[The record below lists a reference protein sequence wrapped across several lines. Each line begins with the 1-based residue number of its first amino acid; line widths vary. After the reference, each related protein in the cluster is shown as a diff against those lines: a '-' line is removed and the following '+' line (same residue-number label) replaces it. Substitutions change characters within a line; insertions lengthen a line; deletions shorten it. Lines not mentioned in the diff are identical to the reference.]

1 MDTYNNMET
10 KRITINQ
17 AKKVLENIN
26 TYVHVGKFET
36 GLRTNLKRVKS
47 KCYTTTYEYN
57 GFLENATKLA
67 IIAEVNIYRVFEVE
81 RSETC
86 YYLKNDYTEYNI
98 YIDNKTKFYYTEIK
112 GNKFIAV
119 TYMGVC
125 NVYQLFSEILPMSGN
140 TENEIKDKLI
150 NVYNEL
156 QTGKEI
162 QVKTNVG
169 LLNINLMKPGNFA
182 LVIEG
187 RTVHTLPNKFETF
200 CDYLKKFML

>member
-1 MDTYNNMET
+1 M
-10 KRITINQ
+10 
-17 AKKVLENIN
+17 
-26 TYVHVGKFET
+26 
-36 GLRTNLKRVKS
+36 
-47 KCYTTTYEYN
+47 
-57 GFLENATKLA
+57 A

-86 YYLKNDYTEYNI
+86 YYLKND
-98 YIDNKTKFYYTEIK
+98 YTEIK

>member
-1 MDTYNNMET
+1 MEA

-86 YYLKNDYTEYNI
+86 YYLKNDY
-98 YIDNKTKFYYTEIK
+98 
-112 GNKFIAV
+112 
-119 TYMGVC
+119 
-125 NVYQLFSEILPMSGN
+125 
-140 TENEIKDKLI
+140 
-150 NVYNEL
+150 
-156 QTGKEI
+156 
-162 QVKTNVG
+162 NVG
-169 LLNINLMKPGNFA
+169 LLNINLMKPENFA

>member
-1 MDTYNNMET
+1 MKA
-10 KRITINQ
+10 KRISQKAVKNMING
-17 AKKVLENIN
+17 N
-26 TYVHVGKFET
+26 TALLHIGNFET

-169 LLNINLMKPGNFA
+169 LLNINLMKPG
-182 LVIEG
+182 IS
-187 RTVHTLPNKFETF
+187 P
-200 CDYLKKFML
+200 

>member
-1 MDTYNNMET
+1 MDTYNNMEA

-57 GFLENATKLA
+57 GFLE
-67 IIAEVNIYRVFEVE
+67 
-81 RSETC
+81 
-86 YYLKNDYTEYNI
+86 
-98 YIDNKTKFYYTEIK
+98 
-112 GNKFIAV
+112 V

-169 LLNINLMKPGNFA
+169 LLNINLMKPENFA

>member
-1 MDTYNNMET
+1 MDTYNNMEA

-81 RSETC
+81 RSE
-86 YYLKNDYTEYNI
+86 
-98 YIDNKTKFYYTEIK
+98 FYYTEIK

-169 LLNINLMKPGNFA
+169 LLNINLMKPENFA

>member
-1 MDTYNNMET
+1 MDTYNNMEA

-67 IIAEVNIYRVFEVE
+67 FIAEVNIYRVFEVE

-125 NVYQLFSEILPMSGN
+125 NVFQLFCVSLPEVKQYTDSEI
-140 TENEIKDKLI
+140 ENM
-150 NVYNEL
+150 YNDL
-156 QTGKEI
+156 QTGNTI
-162 QVKTNVG
+162 QFETKIGTLSASV
-169 LLNINLMKPGNFA
+169 MAPGNFSIRIQGHVSFA
-182 LVIEG
+182 I
-187 RTVHTLPNKFETF
+187 PNRFENF
-200 CDYLKKFML
+200 YDYIKKYTA